1 MRHASMCLDTDAP
14 GRVSGILRTAAEN
27 YRQSATDLASAWQDP
42 RAGELW
48 IKIAKILDNAADR
61 AEAACK
67 RAGL

>member
-1 MRHASMCLDTDAP
+1 MRHATMCLDTDAP
-14 GRVSGILRTAAEN
+14 DKVAGILRTAAEN

-67 RAGL
+67 REGL